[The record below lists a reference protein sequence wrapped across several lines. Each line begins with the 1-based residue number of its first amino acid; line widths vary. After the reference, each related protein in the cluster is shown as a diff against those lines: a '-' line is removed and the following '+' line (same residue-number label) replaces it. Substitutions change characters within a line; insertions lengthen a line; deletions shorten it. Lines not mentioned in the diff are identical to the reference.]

1 MVVSFEWLPMIL
13 KKWGVIL
20 IENTW
25 KRAEYETWDEAFRGM
40 IAAVRQQSVRV
51 ASYTQAI
58 YLQACEDPNY
68 KKGISDADDRI
79 KTQYG
84 DLAYK
89 CGLYHQ
95 LGKAL
100 VPPEYQ
106 LWREDFTEE
115 EIAVY
120 RKYTTDGRA
129 LVATLQLRGQK
140 AKEKRR
146 MDTTAEVPT
155 QNIPW
160 MMLRE
165 TCEQHMERWNGSGYP
180 VGLSGNRISAIA
192 QIVGIAKELDRLAS
206 ETKSEKPFD
215 DAYEILLAQENE
227 LWSPALIRVLKN
239 AKQKCRGIYNKYIHY
254 TMTLPKTVP
263 LVERRADRPMG
274 LSYRPM
280 IAEKDG
286 KPVAYEAIPWFGA
299 IANRPGETE
308 TMEDIHEMLVRTD
321 MVGDMAFYFLYEAA
335 DTVLRMQNCKL
346 KTNGILLHML
356 PGFYSLGTQLQRFT
370 QLYEDQPIDKA
381 KLMITLP
388 EETFLKINKAQKEI
402 VGRYLRAGVSIVLD
416 GYHPDKYDYK
426 DLIKLGFRHVRIAPE
441 LYLQRE
447 TAALMQ
453 TLRDNGFIL
462 IGGGADTHDLLAWQV
477 ACGTTAISGTLSGVP
492 VTEDELIRDCL
503 LADR

>member
-1 MVVSFEWLPMIL
+1 MV
-13 KKWGVIL
+13 
-20 IENTW
+20 
-25 KRAEYETWDEAFRGM
+25 
-40 IAAVRQQSVRV
+40 AAIRQQSVRV

-58 YLQACEDPNY
+58 FLQACEDPDY
-68 KKGISDADDRI
+68 KRGIPGSEDRI
-79 KTQYG
+79 KAQYG

-129 LVATLQLRGQK
+129 LVATLQMRGQK

-146 MDTTAEVPT
+146 GNTTEEVPT

-160 MMLRE
+160 LMIRE
-165 TCEQHMERWNGSGYP
+165 TCEQHMERWNGTGYP
-180 VGLSGNRISAIA
+180 GGLSGNHISAIA

-215 DAYEILLAQENE
+215 DAYETLLTDQSE
-227 LWSPALIRVLKN
+227 LWSPVLLRVLRE

-274 LSYRPM
+274 LNYRPM

-286 KPVAYEAIPWFGA
+286 KAVAYEAIPWFGA

-308 TMEDIHEMLVRTD
+308 TTEDIHEMLVRTE

-346 KTNGILLHML
+346 TTEGILLHMF
-356 PGFYSLGTQLQRFT
+356 PGFYSLPTQLQRFN
-370 QLYEDQPIDKA
+370 QLFEDQPIEKA
-381 KLMITLP
+381 KLMLTLP
-388 EETFLKINKAQKEI
+388 EETFLKLNKAQKEI
-402 VGRYLRAGVSIVLD
+402 IGRYLRSGVAIVLD

-426 DLIKLGFRHVRIAPE
+426 ELIALGLRHVRVSPE
-441 LYLQRE
+441 LYLQRQ
-447 TAALMQ
+447 TAEQMQ
-453 TLRDNGFIL
+453 ILRDNGFIL
-462 IGGGADTHDLLAWQV
+462 LGGGADTHDLLAWQV
-477 ACGTTAISGTLSGVP
+477 ACGMTAISGTLSGVP
-492 VTEDELIRDCL
+492 VTEDELIRDGL
-503 LADR
+503 LAER